1 MILLYYIKTQ
11 QAASPAPPTPT
22 QEVELCVLFLFFKG

>member
-11 QAASPAPPTPT
+11 QAAFPAPPPT